1 MAKPGVMFYFEIR
14 PCITRLTLE
23 EKGQLFEAI
32 LDYGEYGAIPEV
44 DGAVGVAWDF
54 IQQRLDRDTGRYD
67 EKVEQTKY
75 AVAVREAKK
84 KGIQLPP
91 FEKWRPLSDEER
103 ERLLSDDNERYP
115 NSTTISTS
123 NSTSISNSTEN
134 KESVADKPPAHAKQA
149 RKSYGEF
156 GWVKLTDDEY
166 NRLLND
172 LGEAEVKRC
181 IAYVDESAQ
190 ATGNKNKWRD
200 WNLVVRKC
208 HKQGWGLNHQQKNG
222 GYENGI
228 DRLARMYRE
237 EFGE

>member
-14 PCITRLTLE
+14 PCIKRLTLE

-91 FEKWRPLSDEER
+91 FEKWRILSDEER
-103 ERLLSDDNERYP
+103 DRLLSDDNERYP

-123 NSTSISNSTEN
+123 NSTSISNSKDN
-134 KESVADKPPAHAKQA
+134 KENMADKPPTRHRFSPPSVEDVRESCKEKGYNVDPERFVDYYTSNGWKVGRNPMKDWKAAARTWAKKEKPNGMPVQ
-149 RKSYGEF
+149 YHPE
-156 GWVKLTDDEY
+156 DD
-166 NRLLND
+166 L
-172 LGEAEVKRC
+172 
-181 IAYVDESAQ
+181 S
-190 ATGNKNKWRD
+190 
-200 WNLVVRKC
+200 
-208 HKQGWGLNHQQKNG
+208 
-222 GYENGI
+222 GI
-228 DRLARMYRE
+228 
-237 EFGE
+237 F

>member
-1 MAKPGVMFYFEIR
+1 MAKPGVMFCFEIR
-14 PCITRLTLE
+14 PCIKRLTLE

-32 LDYGEYGAIPEV
+32 LDYGEYGVIPEV

-67 EKVEQTKY
+67 ERVEQTKY

-134 KESVADKPPAHAKQA
+134 KESVAVEPPPTPEAVAGKKAQKHK
-149 RKSYGEF
+149 YGEYMN
-156 GWVKLTDDEY
+156 VLLTDDE
-166 NRLLND
+166 LNK
-172 LGEAEVKRC
+172 LRAE
-181 IAYVDESAQ
+181 IP
-190 ATGNKNKWRD
+190 
-200 WNLVVRKC
+200 
-208 HKQGWGLNHQQKNG
+208 
-222 GYENGI
+222 GYEDLIGRLSEYMASTGKKYKSHYATIRSWARRERKAGGPVQSFPEDDLQGI
-228 DRLARMYRE
+228 I
-237 EFGE
+237 

>member
-14 PCITRLTLE
+14 PCIKRLTLE

-91 FEKWRPLSDEER
+91 FEKWRILSDEER

-123 NSTSISNSTEN
+123 NSTSISNSKGN
-134 KESVADKPPAHAKQA
+134 KESMAGKPPPTPEAASDKKAQKHK
-149 RKSYGEF
+149 YGEYKN
-156 GWVKLTDDEY
+156 VLLSDDELKKLRSEIPGCE
-166 NRLLND
+166 NLIERLSEYIASTGKKYKSHYATIRSWARRERKAGGPVQSFPEDD
-172 LGEAEVKRC
+172 L
-181 IAYVDESAQ
+181 
-190 ATGNKNKWRD
+190 
-200 WNLVVRKC
+200 
-208 HKQGWGLNHQQKNG
+208 QG
-222 GYENGI
+222 I
-228 DRLARMYRE
+228 I
-237 EFGE
+237 

>member
-14 PCITRLTLE
+14 PCIKRLTLE

-32 LDYGEYGAIPEV
+32 LDYGEYGIIPEV

-67 EKVEQTKY
+67 ERVEQTKY

-134 KESVADKPPAHAKQA
+134 KESVAVEPPPTPEAVAGKKAQKHKYDVRHFENLKDQYNVMSVPCLVINEE
-149 RKSYGEF
+149 KVLF
-156 GWVKLTDDEY
+156 G
-166 NRLLND
+166 
-172 LGEAEVKRC
+172 KRN
-181 IAYVDESAQ
+181 I
-190 ATGNKNKWRD
+190 
-200 WNLVVRKC
+200 
-208 HKQGWGLNHQQKNG
+208 QQILEQLK
-222 GYENGI
+222 
-228 DRLARMYRE
+228 
-237 EFGE
+237 

>member
-14 PCITRLTLE
+14 PCIKRLTLE

-91 FEKWRPLSDEER
+91 FEKWRILSDEER
-103 ERLLSDDNERYP
+103 DRLLSDDNERYP

-123 NSTSISNSTEN
+123 NSTSISNSKDN
-134 KESVADKPPAHAKQA
+134 KENMADKPPTRHRFSPPSVEDVREYCKEKGYNVDPEWFVDYYTSNGWKVGRNPMKDWKAAARTWAKKEKPNGMPVQ
-149 RKSYGEF
+149 YHPE
-156 GWVKLTDDEY
+156 DD
-166 NRLLND
+166 L
-172 LGEAEVKRC
+172 
-181 IAYVDESAQ
+181 S
-190 ATGNKNKWRD
+190 
-200 WNLVVRKC
+200 
-208 HKQGWGLNHQQKNG
+208 
-222 GYENGI
+222 GI
-228 DRLARMYRE
+228 
-237 EFGE
+237 F

>member
-1 MAKPGVMFYFEIR
+1 MAKPGLMFYFEIR
-14 PCITRLTLE
+14 PCIKRLTLE

-91 FEKWRPLSDEER
+91 FEKWRILSDEER
-103 ERLLSDDNERYP
+103 DRLLSDDNERYP

-123 NSTSISNSTEN
+123 NSTSISNSKDN
-134 KESVADKPPAHAKQA
+134 KENMADKPPTRHRFSPPSVEDVREYCKEKGYNVDPERFVDYYTSNGWKVGRNPMKDWKAAARTWAKKEKPNGMPVQ
-149 RKSYGEF
+149 YHPE
-156 GWVKLTDDEY
+156 DD
-166 NRLLND
+166 L
-172 LGEAEVKRC
+172 
-181 IAYVDESAQ
+181 S
-190 ATGNKNKWRD
+190 
-200 WNLVVRKC
+200 
-208 HKQGWGLNHQQKNG
+208 
-222 GYENGI
+222 GI
-228 DRLARMYRE
+228 
-237 EFGE
+237 F

>member
-14 PCITRLTLE
+14 PCIKRLTLE

-32 LDYGEYGAIPEV
+32 LNYGEFGAIPKV

-67 EKVEQTKY
+67 ERVEQTKY

-115 NSTTISTS
+115 NSTTT
-123 NSTSISNSTEN
+123 STSISNSTEN
-134 KESVADKPPAHAKQA
+134 KESVAVEPPPTPEAVAGKKAQKHK
-149 RKSYGEF
+149 YGEYMN
-156 GWVKLTDDEY
+156 VLLTDDELNKLRAEIPCY
-166 NRLLND
+166 EDLIGRLSEYMASSGKKYKSHYATIRSWARRERKASGLVQSFPEDD
-172 LGEAEVKRC
+172 L
-181 IAYVDESAQ
+181 
-190 ATGNKNKWRD
+190 
-200 WNLVVRKC
+200 
-208 HKQGWGLNHQQKNG
+208 QG
-222 GYENGI
+222 I
-228 DRLARMYRE
+228 I
-237 EFGE
+237 

>member
-14 PCITRLTLE
+14 PCIKRLTLE

-67 EKVEQTKY
+67 ERVEQTKY

-91 FEKWRPLSDEER
+91 FEKWRLLSDEER
-103 ERLLSDDNERYP
+103 DRLLSDDNERYP

-123 NSTSISNSTEN
+123 NSTSISNSKDN
-134 KESVADKPPAHAKQA
+134 KENMADKPPTRHRFSPPSVEDVREYCKEKGYNVDPERFVDYYTSNGWKVGRNPMKDWKAAARTWAKKEKPNGMPVQ
-149 RKSYGEF
+149 YHPE
-156 GWVKLTDDEY
+156 DD
-166 NRLLND
+166 L
-172 LGEAEVKRC
+172 
-181 IAYVDESAQ
+181 S
-190 ATGNKNKWRD
+190 
-200 WNLVVRKC
+200 
-208 HKQGWGLNHQQKNG
+208 
-222 GYENGI
+222 GI
-228 DRLARMYRE
+228 
-237 EFGE
+237 F

>member
-14 PCITRLTLE
+14 PCIKRLTLE

-91 FEKWRPLSDEER
+91 YEKWRLLSDEER

-115 NSTTISTS
+115 NSTTISISTS
-123 NSTSISNSTEN
+123 NSTTISNSKNN
-134 KESVADKPPAHAKQA
+134 KENMADKPPNRHSFSPPCVDDVREYCREKGYNVDPERFVDYYTSNGWKVGRNPMKDWKAAVRSWN
-149 RKSYGEF
+149 RKE
-156 GWVKLTDDEY
+156 D
-166 NRLLND
+166 
-172 LGEAEVKRC
+172 
-181 IAYVDESAQ
+181 VDNGKTESKPLW
-190 ATGNKNKWRD
+190 TVGT
-200 WNLVVRKC
+200 VV
-208 HKQGWGLNHQQKNG
+208 
-222 GYENGI
+222 
-228 DRLARMYRE
+228 
-237 EFGE
+237 

>member
-14 PCITRLTLE
+14 PCIKRLTLE

-91 FEKWRPLSDEER
+91 FEKWRILSDEER
-103 ERLLSDDNERYP
+103 DRLLSDDNERYP

-123 NSTSISNSTEN
+123 NSTTISTSNSTSISNSKDN
-134 KESVADKPPAHAKQA
+134 KENMADKPPTRHRFSPPSVEDVREYCKEKGYNVDPERFVDYYTSNGWKVGRNPMKDWKAAARTWAKKEKPNGMPVQ
-149 RKSYGEF
+149 YHPE
-156 GWVKLTDDEY
+156 DD
-166 NRLLND
+166 L
-172 LGEAEVKRC
+172 
-181 IAYVDESAQ
+181 S
-190 ATGNKNKWRD
+190 
-200 WNLVVRKC
+200 
-208 HKQGWGLNHQQKNG
+208 
-222 GYENGI
+222 GI
-228 DRLARMYRE
+228 
-237 EFGE
+237 F

>member
-1 MAKPGVMFYFEIR
+1 MARKKQETLVLFHEVLAITKKFSDEQFGVLMRAAFQYRFS
-14 PCITRLTLE
+14 
-23 EKGQLFEAI
+23 
-32 LDYGEYGAIPEV
+32 GEV
-44 DGAVGVAWDF
+44 
-54 IQQRLDRDTGRYD
+54 
-67 EKVEQTKY
+67 Y
-75 AVAVREAKK
+75 AGDDVAVDVAFQAIANQIDRYREYCNTLSKNAKGSK
-84 KGIQLPP
+84 SQQDVADVIKTQQSAPPIQSMSYPYP
-91 FEKWRPLSDEER
+91 IQS
-103 ERLLSDDNERYP
+103 NE
-115 NSTTISTS
+115 S
-123 NSTSISNSTEN
+123 
-134 KESVADKPPAHAKQA
+134 KADKPPSPAKVPK
-149 RKSYGEF
+149 KSYGEF

-208 HKQGWGLNHQQKNG
+208 HKQGWGLNQQQKNG